1 LPFAEQSPP
10 PSTPGSW
17 STACWYLSTLTPG
30 RSATGIWLAGQQ
42 PHQDH
47 TGEYAKG
54 NTQGA
59 KQLLERA
66 GWTLGDGGVYSKNGR
81 RLRLRLATFTGDPR
95 RRAEGVLLQAQLA
108 KAGIRLSLFNTA
120 NHILFGEWL
129 PEGNFDIADFAW
141 RGGPFAL
148 SGNHDNYRSG
158 GGGNYG
164 TFTDPTVDALF
175 RQAIGEPDPTRAA
188 ALGNQIDQRLW
199 TQLPSIPLYQL
210 QSFLAWRQDL
220 LNVGDNPTTEG
231 PFWNAGTWALAKP

>member
-66 GWTLGDGGVYSKNGR
+66 VKS
-81 RLRLRLATFTGDPR
+81 
-95 RRAEGVLLQAQLA
+95 QL
-108 KAGIRLSLFNTA
+108 
-120 NHILFGEWL
+120 
-129 PEGNFDIADFAW
+129 
-141 RGGPFAL
+141 
-148 SGNHDNYRSG
+148 
-158 GGGNYG
+158 
-164 TFTDPTVDALF
+164 V
-175 RQAIGEPDPTRAA
+175 
-188 ALGNQIDQRLW
+188 
-199 TQLPSIPLYQL
+199 
-210 QSFLAWRQDL
+210 
-220 LNVGDNPTTEG
+220 V
-231 PFWNAGTWALAKP
+231 